1 MHADVH
7 NYAQTLFV
15 TFSLVDS
22 PCLYLIKVYRRLPLD
37 LLFFYYFYYLLHE
50 HDANIELDE
59 HRSCSRTVY
68 KARFVLLSL
77 CLKVESFYKVKWVF
91 YILTDRYQIGEWSE
105 CTVTCGTGFRTRDV
119 MCKVPSATSDETLP
133 DSQCFGKDLF
143 TYNLV

>member
-1 MHADVH
+1 M
-7 NYAQTLFV
+7 
-15 TFSLVDS
+15 
-22 PCLYLIKVYRRLPLD
+22 
-37 LLFFYYFYYLLHE
+37 
-50 HDANIELDE
+50 
-59 HRSCSRTVY
+59 
-68 KARFVLLSL
+68 LSL

-143 TYNLV
+143 TYNILFVLYVLSVGIINAYYTWHQIILHVLAPTTVELPPNTFLHFVNIFVK